1 MNQNIIIVLGNSNPE
16 IRTRRITR
24 AIEEFRLLPKPLI
37 DPDTHEEFIL
47 SKILFS
53 GGYGKCSLSSEA
65 ELMKKEAIELGI
77 PERFL
82 YMEDKSKN
90 TIENLS
96 FSKTIL
102 DYSYMKPTFHL
113 TTPTVTI
120 CTSTFHI
127 KRSMI
132 LAKLLLGE
140 VYPLRFI
147 HTNEKVEDVLQN
159 KEWNTLGYSLKV
171 MCENVLGF

>member
-24 AIEEFRLLPKPLI
+24 SIEEFRRLPNPFI
-37 DPDTHEEFIL
+37 NEDTHEEFIL

-53 GGYGKCSLSSEA
+53 GGYGKCSVSSEA
-65 ELMKKEAIELGI
+65 ELMKKEAIELGLH
-77 PERFL
+77 ERFI
-82 YMEDKSKN
+82 YVEEKSKN

-96 FSKTIL
+96 FSKKII
-102 DYSYMKPTFHL
+102 DYMYLKPTFHL

-132 LAKLLLGE
+132 LTKLLFGE

-147 HTNEKVEDVLQN
+147 HTNEKVEDKLQN
-159 KEWNTLGYSLKV
+159 KEWNTLGYSLKGI
-171 MCENVLGF
+171 CENVLGF